1 MDIEST
7 AHYLLHCSTYI
18 TERRTLL
25 SNTEKIDNNPLDL
38 CEHVLIKTL
47 LFGSNSFYTNANT
60 NVLNATVQYVLST
73 KRVEESLFLWSQESF
88 KQGYE
93 SVNPVCVE
101 VVTCIICRFLF
112 LFS

>member
-7 AHYLLHCSTYI
+7 AHYLLHCSMYI

-25 SNTEKIDNNPLDL
+25 SNTEKIDNNPPLHL

-73 KRVEESLFLWSQESF
+73 KRVEESLFL
-88 KQGYE
+88 
-93 SVNPVCVE
+93 
-101 VVTCIICRFLF
+101 
-112 LFS
+112 